1 MSEGPPRTCRDCLGK
16 FRLGAGPEI
25 CEVCRLTLRI
35 RQLLLSDRYPAEGG
49 DVAAVQLRECLWRL
63 LEHSDTYWGNQERLN
78 YEKRIAEKGI
88 GKGEHPKGI
97 TEEEKEKRK
106 KEEAEPSG
114 VTPVKKEE
122 KRSASRDLPGL
133 CGKAPPVKP
142 PPEVE
147 AASSGHKSPKPEEKK
162 VRSKSRGR
170 RRDKRHRERSREGK
184 KSSRKSRSRSRRGA
198 RRGSRRESPP
208 EEEENP
214 SGEQEESEEEASV
227 ARAGKPSSVGDRRKA
242 RSPSRP
248 PRHLSQAAYPA
259 RFPSP
264 KPQNKGRKKKRQ
276 QERAQRFGGWNNRFR
291 GRQWG

>member
-63 LEHSDTYWGNQERLN
+63 LEHSDTYWGNQEKLN

-170 RRDKRHRERSREGK
+170 RRDKRHRERSIEKERRVRERVGVEADVGLGVDRAVRVRLRRRRTLPESK
-184 KSSRKSRSRSRRGA
+184 RRVRKRPA
-198 RRGSRRESPP
+198 LLEL
-208 EEEENP
+208 EN
-214 SGEQEESEEEASV
+214 
-227 ARAGKPSSVGDRRKA
+227 
-242 RSPSRP
+242 
-248 PRHLSQAAYPA
+248 H
-259 RFPSP
+259 
-264 KPQNKGRKKKRQ
+264 
-276 QERAQRFGGWNNRFR
+276 
-291 GRQWG
+291 RQWEIEEKPDLRQDRLAT